1 MIENVPFS
9 IPEVIGE
16 RAALMEGCWKQQ
28 CSAFRY
34 VRDHRSQRRDYEID
48 TLAQFDKIARHLEES
63 AGIKAPNPPKPGDID
78 ETEVK
83 Q

>member
-9 IPEVIGE
+9 LPEVIGE

-34 VRDHRSQRRDYEID
+34 VRDHRAQRRDYEID

-63 AGIKAPNPPKPGDID
+63 AGIEASNPPKPGEIN
-78 ETEVK
+78 EAEVK